1 MSDNHIYL
9 GVYNS
14 IPEMSFYFQD
24 FELANVISIIFNQKS
39 IWDWFNNDEIINQFH
54 EERKLF

>member
-54 EERKLF
+54 EDRKLF